1 MNCSTALTAQLSA
14 LTATSG
20 EADTDLQAI
29 LEVLVDDL
37 VSAVPSFVGLTMTQR
52 FDGFAV
58 TTTVMDRDPGRL
70 ACSSLALP
78 VDTGGPDKP
87 ACTVVFFAGEAGA
100 FVQFAAG
107 MQRINGPD
115 PRVVL
120 DGPLPHPLP
129 KSGVTGLADLSS
141 VNRAIGVLITRGYFP
156 DEARAE
162 LRRRVGESP
171 DNVPDVARRVLLSTN
186 APRPCGTITV
196 LAVGRQP
203 ERLSTGP
210 GRPAR

>member
-1 MNCSTALTAQLSA
+1 MNYSTALIAQLSA

-20 EADTDLQAI
+20 SPDTDLQAI
-29 LEVLVDDL
+29 LDVLLDDL
-37 VSAVPSFVGLTMTQR
+37 LSAVPSFVGLTMTQR

-58 TTTVMDRDPGRL
+58 TTTAMDTDPTRL

-78 VDTGGPDKP
+78 VDSGWPDQM

-100 FVQFAAG
+100 FVQLAAG
-107 MQRINGPD
+107 LQRINGPD

-120 DGPLPHPLP
+120 DGPLPDPLP
-129 KSGVTGLADLSS
+129 KSGVTGLADLGA

-171 DNVPDVARRVLLSTN
+171 DNVPNVARRVLLSTN
-186 APRPCGTITV
+186 APRPCGTIPV
-196 LAVGRQP
+196 LAVGRHL

>member
-1 MNCSTALTAQLSA
+1 MNYSTALIAQLSA

-20 EADTDLQAI
+20 SPDTDLQAI
-29 LEVLVDDL
+29 LDVLLDDL
-37 VSAVPSFVGLTMTQR
+37 LSAVPSFVGLTMTQR

-58 TTTVMDRDPGRL
+58 TTTAMDTDPTRL

-78 VDTGGPDKP
+78 VDSGWPDQM

-100 FVQFAAG
+100 FVQLAAG
-107 MQRINGPD
+107 LQRINGPD
-115 PRVVL
+115 PRMVL
-120 DGPLPHPLP
+120 DGPLPDPLP
-129 KSGVTGLADLSS
+129 ISGVTGLADLGA

-171 DNVPDVARRVLLSTN
+171 DNVPNVARRVLLSTN
-186 APRPCGTITV
+186 APRPCGTIPV
-196 LAVGRQP
+196 LAVGRHL